1 MPGLVIVNLPI
12 KIKGN
17 SKRTPGNQLSPLEP
31 QNKDIGATSHT
42 FLTEVNLRLQRRLIQ
57 TGLFGGIPKTGGT
70 SEAPLYNLNTATRI
84 RLAKLTQHNVLAIS
98 SIKI

>member
-1 MPGLVIVNLPI
+1 MVNLPI

-31 QNKDIGATSHT
+31 QNKDIGAT

-70 SEAPLYNLNTATRI
+70 SEAPLYNLNTANRI

>member
-31 QNKDIGATSHT
+31 KNKDIGPTSQT
-42 FLTEVNLRLQRRLIQ
+42 FQTEVNLRLQRRLIQ
-57 TGLFGGIPKTGGT
+57 TGLFGGIPKTRGT
-70 SEAPLYNLNTATRI
+70 LEAPLYNLNTATGY
-84 RLAKLTQHNVLAIS
+84 V
-98 SIKI
+98 